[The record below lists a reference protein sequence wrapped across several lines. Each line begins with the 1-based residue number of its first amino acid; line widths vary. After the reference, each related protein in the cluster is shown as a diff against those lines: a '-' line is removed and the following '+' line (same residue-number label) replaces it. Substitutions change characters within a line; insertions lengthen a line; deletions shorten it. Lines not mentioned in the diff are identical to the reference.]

1 MKQALDSCAVPSSE
15 IGGRVPVPVK
25 VDAPEHSSPVAQ
37 GEELRYLS
45 VDEYQHWDDLVEAS
59 PQGSL
64 FCHSWWLKAVAPD
77 ARVLGYFD
85 RGRLIAGIPLFFKKR
100 LGVKYCTMP
109 NLTHTWGVVIE
120 PIEGKRVRQLT
131 RQMEILTIFARH
143 LAGQDVFL
151 QRFHPEIVNFLP
163 FHWLGFQQ
171 VSRVTY
177 VIGHLCDLD
186 RVWLEMRENQRREIR
201 KAEKRAIVVEPC
213 TPDLV
218 AQNLAKTYTRQGL
231 RTPVETQL
239 LSRIHDVAHQ
249 NGAGQCFA
257 ARDIDGRVHA
267 AAMLVWDRKRAYY
280 LAGGADPTLRAS
292 GATSLLLWRMMQ
304 FSSGRSAVFDFE
316 GSHIPAVERSFR
328 AFGASQVW
336 YHEISK
342 MPRWLR
348 AGLVLAGKA

>member
-1 MKQALDSCAVPSSE
+1 VKQVLDSCNLGSNEIKIQGPASIEQFEDSTPLDQSE
-15 IGGRVPVPVK
+15 G
-25 VDAPEHSSPVAQ
+25 
-37 GEELRYLS
+37 LRYLS
-45 VDEYQHWDDLVEAS
+45 GEEYRQWEELVESS

-64 FCHSWWLKAVAPD
+64 FCRSWWLKVVAPD

-100 LGVKYCTMP
+100 LGVTFCTMP
-109 NLTHTWGVVIE
+109 SLTQTWGVVIE
-120 PIEGKRVRQLT
+120 PIEGKLVHQIT

-143 LAGQDVFL
+143 LAGEQVFL
-151 QRFHPEIVNFLP
+151 QRFHPTIANFLP

-177 VIGHLCDLD
+177 VIEHLCYLD
-186 RVWLEMRENQRREIR
+186 RVWAEMRENQRREIR
-201 KAEKRAIVVEPC
+201 KAEKRGIIVEPC
-213 TPDLV
+213 TPEV
-218 AQNLAKTYTRQGL
+218 VVHNLAKTYTRQGL
-231 RTPVETQL
+231 RTPVEAQFL
-239 LSRIHDVAHQ
+239 RRIHHVAQ
-249 NGAGQCFA
+249 ENRAGNCFA
-257 ARDIDGRVHA
+257 ARDLYGRVHA

-280 LAGGADPTLRAS
+280 LAGGGDPSLRTS
-292 GATSLLLWRMMQ
+292 GATALLLWRMMQ
-304 FSSGRSAVFDFE
+304 FASSRSAVFDFE
-316 GSHIPAVERSFR
+316 GSQIPAVERFFR

>member
-1 MKQALDSCAVPSSE
+1 MKQALDPCSVRSSE
-15 IGGRVPVPVK
+15 IRAREPVPIEE
-25 VDAPEHSSPVAQ
+25 PEDSSPVEQ
-37 GEELRYLS
+37 GEGLRYLS
-45 VDEYQHWDDLVEAS
+45 VEEHQQWDDLVEAS

-64 FCHSWWLKAVAPD
+64 FCRSWWLKVVAPD
-77 ARVLGYFD
+77 ARVLGHFD

-100 LGVKYCTMP
+100 LGIKFCTMP
-109 NLTHTWGVVIE
+109 KLTHTWGVVIE
-120 PIEGKRVRQLT
+120 PVEGKHVRRLT
-131 RQMEILTIFARH
+131 RQMEILTIFAWPVTGQH
-143 LAGQDVFL
+143 LFMKL
-151 QRFHPEIVNFLP
+151 FNPEIVNFLP

-186 RVWLEMRENQRREIR
+186 RVWIEMRENQRREIR
-201 KAEKRAIVVEPC
+201 KAEKRGIVVEPC
-213 TPDLV
+213 TPDVV

-231 RTPVETQL
+231 RTPVEAQL
-239 LSRIHDVAHQ
+239 LRRIHDVAQ
-249 NGAGQCFA
+249 ENGAGTCFA
-257 ARDIDGRVHA
+257 ARDVDGRVHA